1 MGASSRATRSCSPV
15 VGYRTT
21 NCRAALAW
29 KWIPRSRGRSST
41 HPSARRAMTCSRSA
55 TSSTR
60 LPLPIGAR
68 STAPRRP
75 RRSSGRQRGGLA
87 AGGAKLADAQGL
99 GPCSARSVGS
109 SPSARTCG
117 TRGRISVKID
127 IQYSPGANDWPALR
141 DAVLQAEADGYD
153 TTWVFDHFDGEM
165 VQGDRPMLECFT
177 LLGALAAATTT
188 IGLGTLVANVANR
201 HPAVLAAAAS
211 SVQRISD
218 GRFTLGLGAGTS
230 PESKWSGEHV
240 ARGIAL
246 QHDITDRH
254 EAVVEQIRAVRD
266 LP

>member
-1 MGASSRATRSCSPV
+1 
-15 VGYRTT
+15 
-21 NCRAALAW
+21 
-29 KWIPRSRGRSST
+29 
-41 HPSARRAMTCSRSA
+41 
-55 TSSTR
+55 
-60 LPLPIGAR
+60 
-68 STAPRRP
+68 
-75 RRSSGRQRGGLA
+75 
-87 AGGAKLADAQGL
+87 
-99 GPCSARSVGS
+99 
-109 SPSARTCG
+109 
-117 TRGRISVKID
+117 VKID

-240 ARGIAL
+240 ARGIVL

-254 EAVVEQIRAVRD
+254 EAVVEQIRAIRELPEAINVIVGVNSVRLATVAGKVAD
-266 LP
+266 GINVRMSNDRAGEFIKAAREAAANRPFEISGWSFGPVESARARADELELDRLVITVLGPVA